1 MADQKPKSPKRPVKS
16 GKFVRNM
23 FILFIVFL
31 IFISILNFVRLSPGI
46 KETRLSYSQFL
57 RMVEEGQIRQVTIK
71 GHSIEGKIDE
81 RMQFRTFAPDDP
93 ELIKILRDNNVEVEV
108 QPDSSSWLGSFLGG
122 VLPILI
128 FLGIWI
134 YIIRQM
140 RASGSQA
147 FSFGKS
153 KAKLV
158 TGGKVNV
165 TFKDVAGAEEAKQE
179 LREIIEF
186 LKNPQKFQ
194 RLGAKIPKGV
204 LLIGPPGCGKTL
216 LAKAVAGEAGVPFF
230 SISGSD
236 FVEMFVGVGASRVR
250 DLFEQGRRNAPC
262 IIFIDELDAVGR
274 QRFAGIGGG
283 HDEKEQTLNQLLVE
297 LDGFSPR
304 EGVIV
309 IGATNRPDVLDA
321 ALLRPGRFDRRI
333 TVNIPDIK
341 EREEI
346 FALHMRN
353 KPVAKDVDV
362 RVLARR
368 TPGFVGADIENLIN
382 EASLLAARK
391 NKDEIG
397 IEELEAAIDR
407 VIAGPEKKSRV
418 MQEKEKRIIAYHES
432 GHTLVGNLLPFA
444 DPIYKVSII
453 PRGSAALGYT
463 LQLPLEDRYLATK
476 SELMDKLTVLLA
488 GRASEELMFNEITT
502 GAQNDLQQAT
512 SIARKMICEYGMSEK
527 LGPVSLAENHEVF
540 LGRDFLKE
548 KSYSEELAFDI
559 DREIRRIIRDCY
571 KRAMKILE
579 ENKDKL
585 IQLAEALEEKEILG
599 REEIE
604 KIIGKKISPKA
615 TLKDESQNI
624 DRKG

>member
-1 MADQKPKSPKRPVKS
+1 MTDQKPKNPKRPVKS

-31 IFISILNFVRLSPGI
+31 IFISILNLVRLSPGI
-46 KETRLSYSQFL
+46 KETRLSYTQFL
-57 RMVEEGQIRQVTIK
+57 RMVEEGQIHQVTIK

-93 ELIKILRDNNVEVEV
+93 ELIKILRENNVEVEV
-108 QPDSSSWLGSFLGG
+108 QPDSSPWLGSFLGG

-158 TGGKVNV
+158 TAGRVNV

-204 LLIGPPGCGKTL
+204 LLVGPPGCGKTL

-250 DLFEQGRRNAPC
+250 DLFEQGRKNAPC

-309 IGATNRPDVLDA
+309 MGATNRPDVLDA

-407 VIAGPEKKSRV
+407 IIAGPEKKSRV
-418 MQEKEKRIIAYHES
+418 MQKREKRIIAYHES

-559 DREIRRIIRDCY
+559 DREIRRIIRDCH

-585 IQLAEALEEKEILG
+585 IQLAETLEEKEILG

-615 TLKDESQNI
+615 TLKDESQSI
-624 DRKG
+624 DHKE